1 MGIIRG
7 NIMLLRERHVQ
18 PPSRQKETLDHLQ
31 MWRQRTRMQRVG
43 ISEIGIT
50 SEQSLDHRRD
60 EAPLKQIRRL
70 RFFQRQRGKQGQAD
84 RAVGGGARVERVDDV
99 IGLAEP
105 ERQPHHQ
112 VGPDIADDTLG
123 NRLGVGEFF
132 RHDYSVWRDANRNIR
147 RSLRNRTLGV
157 ESIIL
162 PYPLF
167 GFLLQMWTAAAQYL
181 LQCPDVR
188 RTGSLAPDQNG
199 LRTVFCS
206 SQKMNA

>member
-18 PPSRQKETLDHLQ
+18 PPSRQKEKLDHLDIG
-31 MWRQRTRMQRVG
+31 RQRTRTQRVG
-43 ISEIGIT
+43 ISEIRIAA
-50 SEQSLDHRRD
+50 EQSLDHRRD
-60 EAPLKQIRRL
+60 EAPLKRIRRL

-84 RAVGGGARVERVDDV
+84 RAVGGGARVERVNDV

-105 ERQPHHQ
+105 DRQ
-112 VGPDIADDTLG
+112 
-123 NRLGVGEFF
+123 
-132 RHDYSVWRDANRNIR
+132 
-147 RSLRNRTLGV
+147 SLRNRTLGV

-162 PYPLF
+162 PYSLF
-167 GFLLQMWTAAAQYL
+167 GFLLQMWAAASQYL

-188 RTGSLAPDQNG
+188 RARSLAPNQDG

-206 SQKMNA
+206 SQKVNA

>member
-1 MGIIRG
+1 
-7 NIMLLRERHVQ
+7 MLLRERHVQ
-18 PPSRQKETLDHLQ
+18 PPSRQEEKLDHLDIG
-31 MWRQRTRMQRVG
+31 RQRTRMQRIG
-43 ISEIGIT
+43 ISEIGIAA
-50 SEQSLDHRRD
+50 EQSLDHWRD

-105 ERQPHHQ
+105 ERQSHHQ
-112 VGPDIADDTLG
+112 VGPDIADDILR
-123 NRLGVGEFF
+123 NVIGVGEFF
-132 RHDYSVWRDANRNIR
+132 RHEYSVWRGANRNIR
-147 RSLRNRTLGV
+147 QSLRNRTLAI

-162 PYPLF
+162 PDPLF
-167 GFLLQMWTAAAQYL
+167 GFLLQRWAAASQYL

-188 RTGSLAPDQNG
+188 RARSLAPDQNG

-206 SQKMNA
+206 SQQMNA